1 MKTFEAENNQQD
13 DNSRPDEIDEMSSA
27 ARRLG
32 LKPVRAWVPD
42 ATQKDKTS
50 AAERTK
56 RARIKAEGL
65 GVKQLSVAL
74 PTDLHQPVKNMAAR
88 IKAGESIASAIV
100 ELLPDAVPATSMPP
114 LQRVSLSGMA
124 SWRRWLLRW
133 LLPAKFLES

>member
-1 MKTFEAENNQQD
+1 MNSLEIENNPQD
-13 DNSRPDEIDEMSSA
+13 SNTLPDEVEMSSA

-42 ATQKDKTS
+42 VPQKDKTS

-56 RARIKAEGL
+56 RARIKAEGH

-74 PTDLHQPVKNMAAR
+74 PTDLHQPFKNMAAR
-88 IKAGESIASAIV
+88 IKAGESIESALV
-100 ELLPDAVPATSMPP
+100 ELLPGAEPAISKI
-114 LQRVSLSGMA
+114 SLRGIA